1 MGIMCLPFLVMS
13 SFFEEKMNTIM
24 KITEDITRR
33 KNRLL
38 RNGDVEEYFGVKR
51 MIKDKKK

>member
-1 MGIMCLPFLVMS
+1 
-13 SFFEEKMNTIM
+13 M

-38 RNGDVEEYFGVKR
+38 RNGDVEEYFGVKK